1 MESTIRIERY
11 ADQGRCVGHI
21 DGRVVFVRFA
31 LPGELVRVV
40 LDEPHDREDRFWTG
54 EVTEVLEA
62 SEDRVE
68 PVWPLAGP
76 LAMGGGVGGADLVH
90 VSLPGQLKWKSM
102 SIAEQMRRLGHVDVD
117 VPIER
122 MPEDEAEQG
131 LHWRTRI
138 EMIADENG
146 RPSMRRRGTHVRV
159 PIDTMPLASRA
170 LLNVAEKE
178 HVWDGGFTPGSQI
191 RLSVCTYQSVTQPPL

>member
-1 MESTIRIERY
+1 
-11 ADQGRCVGHI
+11 
-21 DGRVVFVRFA
+21 
-31 LPGELVRVV
+31 
-40 LDEPHDREDRFWTG
+40 
-54 EVTEVLEA
+54 
-62 SEDRVE
+62 
-68 PVWPLAGP
+68 
-76 LAMGGGVGGADLVH
+76 MGGGVGGADLVH
-90 VSLPGQLKWKSM
+90 VSLPGQLKWKST

-178 HVWDGGFTPGSQI
+178 HVWMGDSLPDRRFVCLFPSLAAMPKSPTTTPCSSMA
-191 RLSVCTYQSVTQPPL
+191 R

>member
-76 LAMGGGVGGADLVH
+76 LAMGGGVG
-90 VSLPGQLKWKSM
+90 
-102 SIAEQMRRLGHVDVD
+102 
-117 VPIER
+117 VPIWCTSHC
-122 MPEDEAEQG
+122 PDS
-131 LHWRTRI
+131 L
-138 EMIADENG
+138 NG
-146 RPSMRRRGTHVRV
+146 NPCPSSNR
-159 PIDTMPLASRA
+159 
-170 LLNVAEKE
+170 
-178 HVWDGGFTPGSQI
+178 
-191 RLSVCTYQSVTQPPL
+191 

>member
-62 SEDRVE
+62 SEDRM
-68 PVWPLAGP
+68 A
-76 LAMGGGVGGADLVH
+76 VGGSACH
-90 VSLPGQLKWKSM
+90 G
-102 SIAEQMRRLGHVDVD
+102 
-117 VPIER
+117 
-122 MPEDEAEQG
+122 
-131 LHWRTRI
+131 
-138 EMIADENG
+138 
-146 RPSMRRRGTHVRV
+146 RRRRRCRFG
-159 PIDTMPLASRA
+159 A
-170 LLNVAEKE
+170 
-178 HVWDGGFTPGSQI
+178 
-191 RLSVCTYQSVTQPPL
+191 RLTARTA